1 MGTGATGTAQA
12 AFHACRPARVL
23 VHGPVP
29 PIAAEP
35 GHTLALDAA
44 AGVAVVVLALV
55 GALVALVARR
65 RYLGRGGGTIECA
78 VRGGRR
84 AGDRRTTVWRLGV
97 GRYAGDELR
106 WYRIFG
112 LWPTAETVLSRRD
125 LEIVTRGEPSP
136 DEHGVLGADAVII
149 TCRSGDG
156 CTDLAM
162 SRAALTG
169 FLAWL
174 EAAPPGAHVT
184 FWE

>member
-1 MGTGATGTAQA
+1 M
-12 AFHACRPARVL
+12 
-23 VHGPVP
+23 
-29 PIAAEP
+29 
-35 GHTLALDAA
+35 LAVDAA
-44 AGVAVVVLALV
+44 VAAVVVVVALAAGLFV
-55 GALVALVARR
+55 LVARR

-78 VRGGRR
+78 VRVGRR
-84 AGDRRTTVWRLGV
+84 SGARGATAWRLGL

-125 LEIVTRGEPSP
+125 LEIVTRGEPSA
-136 DEHGVLGADAVII
+136 DEHAVLGSDAVII

-174 EAAPPGAHVT
+174 EAAPPGAHVSFT
-184 FWE
+184 E

>member
-1 MGTGATGTAQA
+1 MGTEATGTARA
-12 AFHACRPARVL
+12 AFHACRPVRAL
-23 VHGPVP
+23 ANGPAL

-35 GHTLALDAA
+35 GHRFAVDVAVV
-44 AGVAVVVLALV
+44 VAVVVLALA

-65 RYLGRGGGTIECA
+65 RYLGRGGGIIECA

-84 AGDRRTTVWRLGV
+84 SGDRRTTVWRLGV

-125 LEIVTRGEPSP
+125 LEIVTRGEPTA

-184 FWE
+184 YWE

>member
-12 AFHACRPARVL
+12 AFHACRPVRVL
-23 VHGPVP
+23 AHGPVP

-35 GHTLALDAA
+35 GHTLAVDAA
-44 AGVAVVVLALV
+44 VGVAVVVLVLA

-78 VRGGRR
+78 VRGGR
-84 AGDRRTTVWRLGV
+84 GPGWRLGV
-97 GRYAGDELR
+97 GRYIGDELR

-112 LWPTAETVLSRRD
+112 LWPTPETVLSRRD
-125 LEIVTRGEPSP
+125 LEIVTRGEPSA

-184 FWE
+184 YWE

>member
-1 MGTGATGTAQA
+1 VIT
-12 AFHACRPARVL
+12 
-23 VHGPVP
+23 HGPVP

-35 GHTLALDAA
+35 GHTLAFDAA
-44 AGVAVVVLALV
+44 IAVAVLVLAV
-55 GALVALVARR
+55 AGALVALVARR

-78 VRGGRR
+78 VRAGRG
-84 AGDRRTTVWRLGV
+84 ASWRLGV

-112 LWPTAETVLSRRD
+112 LWPTAEIVLSRRD
-125 LEIVTRGEPSP
+125 LEIVTRGEPTP
-136 DEHGVLGADAVII
+136 EEYGVLGADAVII

-174 EAAPPGAHVT
+174 EAAPPGVHVYYT
-184 FWE
+184 E